1 MLDTDAN
8 PAVNATSP
16 TTNSTATFLT
26 SMKMQI
32 LSGRGFQ
39 IRTGPA
45 QALYEAVL
53 RWIQCGML
61 GGMVYGQ
68 SRLGKT
74 SAIRWVCKHLSDM
87 FGFIRFIEVP
97 IRTQKFYSETGFFEY
112 LMQCC
117 GLKEASS
124 GQRATQRRNTLHQYI
139 LAQAER
145 SPLRMV
151 IIVFDEAQD
160 IAHLN
165 LKWIQNIA
173 NELETHGVRLFVLLV
188 GQPELSELKTQ
199 SISVGAEHFV
209 GRYMVC
215 SHPFEGIRSEPQ
227 LAEVFAAYDATIF
240 PPKGKRNPGALR
252 VKDHF
257 LSPDLAQRIDL
268 QQLASS
274 FWPAFENIWKLQ
286 KPSVQMEIPMHY
298 VTSSLMFCLEDMSKL
313 PADVTEIPTTLI
325 KNSADLSGFRESVE
339 MSAMRF
345 ARDAPKHAG
354 GRR

>member
-1 MLDTDAN
+1 MADHDAN
-8 PAVNATSP
+8 PAVNATA
-16 TTNSTATFLT
+16 STRSSSATFLT
-26 SMKMQI
+26 SLKMQI

-45 QALYEAVL
+45 QALYEVVL
-53 RWIQCGML
+53 RWILCGML

-74 SAIRWVCKHLSDM
+74 SAIRWVCKHLSEM

-112 LMQCC
+112 LLQCC
-117 GLKEASS
+117 GLKETAS
-124 GQRATQRRNTLHQYI
+124 GHRTTQRRNTLHQYI

-173 NELETHGVRLFVLLV
+173 NELDAHGVRLFVLLV
-188 GQPELSELKTQ
+188 GQPELNELKMR

-215 SHPFEGIRSEPQ
+215 SHPFEGIKSELH
-227 LAEVFAAYDATIF
+227 LAEVFAAYDATVF
-240 PPKGKRNPGALR
+240 PPKGSRNPGALR

-257 LSPDLAQRIDL
+257 LSHEMAQRIDL
-268 QQLASS
+268 QELASS
-274 FWPAFENIWKLQ
+274 FWPAFENIWKIQ
-286 KPSVQMEIPMHY
+286 RPSAQMEIPMHY
-298 VTSSLMFCLEDMSKL
+298 VTSSLMFCLEGISKL
-313 PADVTEIPTTLI
+313 PVCATEIPPTLI
-325 KNSADLSGFRESVE
+325 QRSADLSGFRESVQ
-339 MSAMRF
+339 MGAMRF
-345 ARDAPKHAG
+345 ARDASKNSG
-354 GRR
+354 GR